1 MNGVRFSAA
10 SAACLIA
17 ACGGDPLPLSV
28 SGVTVLAPLPGQ
40 QQTVAYL
47 SLDNHSVAPI
57 TLTRITS
64 PQFES
69 VAMHATIVDDGIA
82 GMQSLD
88 SITIA
93 ENSRVVFDV
102 GGRHLMLL
110 SPRET
115 LRAGDD
121 VTLEF
126 HYDETGVLQLNAK
139 LQSRGAGNKEH

>member
-1 MNGVRFSAA
+1 MNGVRFIAA
-10 SAACLIA
+10 SAACLVA
-17 ACGGDPLPLSV
+17 ACSSDPLPLSA
-28 SGVTVLAPLPGQ
+28 SGVTILAPLPGQ
-40 QQTVAYL
+40 QVAIAYL

-64 PQFES
+64 PQFKS
-69 VAMHATIVDDGIA
+69 VAMHATIVDDGVA

-93 ENSRVVFDV
+93 ENSRVDFDV
-102 GGRHLMLL
+102 GGRHLMLM

-115 LRAGDD
+115 LRAGDE

-126 HYDETGVLQLNAK
+126 HYGESGVLQLNAK
-139 LQSRGAGNKEH
+139 MQSRGTGNGEL

>member
-1 MNGVRFSAA
+1 MNGVRFIAA
-10 SAACLIA
+10 STACLVA
-17 ACGGDPLPLSV
+17 ACGSDPLPLSA
-28 SGVTVLAPLPGQ
+28 SGVTILAPLPGQ
-40 QQTVAYL
+40 QAAVAYL
-47 SLDNHSVAPI
+47 SLDNHGVAPI

-69 VAMHATIVDDGIA
+69 VAMHATIVDEGVA

-93 ENSRVVFDV
+93 ENSRIVFDV

-115 LRAGDD
+115 LRAGDE

-126 HYDETGVLQLNAK
+126 HYDETGVLQLNAQ
-139 LQSRGAGNKEH
+139 LQSRGAGTGEH

>member
-1 MNGVRFSAA
+1 MNGVRLSAA
-10 SAACLIA
+10 TAACLIA
-17 ACGGDPLPLSV
+17 ACGGDPQPLSA

-40 QQTVAYL
+40 RQAVAYL

-102 GGRHLMLL
+102 GGRHLMLQ

-126 HYDETGVLQLNAK
+126 HYDETGVLQFKAK
-139 LQSRGAGNKEH
+139 LQSRGAGNGDY